1 MTTCLGCISRH
12 KEMAIKSGAELTA
25 DKNQKSVNGTHIFNK
40 KYIGGVLS
48 CGKEGTDYSK

>member
-1 MTTCLGCISRH
+1 
-12 KEMAIKSGAELTA
+12 MAIKSGAELTA
-25 DKNQKSVNGTHIFNK
+25 GKNQKSVNGTHIFNK